1 MTSVNESWLGKTIE
15 YERLS
20 GKEQESYNASK
31 LSAIMSEY
39 GYLEC
44 ARING
49 DKWGADLLFY
59 RASDADVKKVQLKGR
74 ATFSKH
80 YTGKDLYVAYPDT
93 DGWYMY
99 PHDELVAAA
108 HPASS
113 WSKTLSWMSEEGGYS
128 WNVTPMWLKK
138 LLNSWKI
145 S

>member
-1 MTSVNESWLGKTIE
+1 MNESWLGKTIE
-15 YERLS
+15 YETLS

-31 LSAIMSEY
+31 LSAVMSDY

-59 RASDADVKKVQLKGR
+59 RAADADVKKVQLKGR
-74 ATFSKH
+74 VTFSKH
-80 YTGKDLYVAYPDT
+80 YAGKDLYVAYPDV

-99 PHDELVAAA
+99 PHDSLVEQASKF
-108 HPASS
+108 SS
-113 WSKTLSWMSEEGGYS
+113 WTETMSWFRPDGGYS
-128 WNVTPMWLKK
+128 WGAAPKWLIK
-138 LLNSWKI
+138 LLKPWKI